1 MILLLPEMSWT
12 TIMMPCYKV
21 KGEYLSMEI
30 LRTVAEIQ
38 AYTRA
43 RKQEGKTIGLVPT
56 MGALHEGHL
65 TLMRAAREKCDIVIA
80 SIFVNPVQ
88 FGPNEDFDAYP
99 RRFDEDCQKL
109 KTVSVDAV
117 FHPESSEI
125 YPEGFCTHIN
135 VDGEITHK
143 LCGAQR
149 PGHFQGVAMVIT
161 KLINLARADEA
172 FFGQKDA
179 QQIAVILRLAA
190 DLNLNVHI
198 NMVPIVREDTGLA
211 RSSRNEYLSVDEK
224 RAALILSC
232 SLHKAAEA
240 YASGE
245 RDVERLK
252 KLVID
257 CLNTEPLACI
267 DYVELYTFP
276 ELKAVTAIKQV
287 SLLAIAVKIGKTRLI
302 DNVILGKERVEA

>member
-1 MILLLPEMSWT
+1 
-12 TIMMPCYKV
+12 MMPCYKV

-109 KTVSVDAV
+109 KAVSVDAV
-117 FHPESSEI
+117 FYPESSEM

-149 PGHFQGVAMVIT
+149 PGHFQGVAMVVT

-179 QQIAVILRLAA
+179 QQLALIRTMVA
-190 DLNLNVHI
+190 DLDMPVQI
-198 NMVPIVREDTGLA
+198 QAVPIKREETGLA
-211 RSSRNEYLSVDEK
+211 LSSRNTYLGEDEYIEALALNQALALGKD
-224 RAALILSC
+224 AARHGSSPEQVRDVSMKYL
-232 SLHKAAEA
+232 AEA
-240 YASGE
+240 PGVKLDYLAVVDPE
-245 RDVERLK
+245 TFEDLVEVGVPAHGRGL
-252 KLVID
+252 I
-257 CLNTEPLACI
+257 I
-267 DYVELYTFP
+267 
-276 ELKAVTAIKQV
+276 TAAWV
-287 SLLAIAVKIGKTRLI
+287 GSTRLI
-302 DNVILGKERVEA
+302 DNREVRFDG

>member
-1 MILLLPEMSWT
+1 
-12 TIMMPCYKV
+12 MMPCYKV

-117 FHPESSEI
+117 FYPESSEM

-149 PGHFQGVAMVIT
+149 PGHFQGVAMVVT

-179 QQIAVILRLAA
+179 QQIVVILRLAA

-198 NMVPIVREDTGLA
+198 NMVPIVREDSGLA
-211 RSSRNEYLSVDEK
+211 RSSRNEYLSAYEK
-224 RAALILSC
+224 RAALILSR
-232 SLHKAAEA
+232 SLRKAASA

-245 RDVERLK
+245 RNVERLK

-267 DYVELYTFP
+267 DYVELYSFP
-276 ELKAVTAIKQV
+276 ELKAVTAIKQI

-302 DNVILGKERVEA
+302 DNVILGKD